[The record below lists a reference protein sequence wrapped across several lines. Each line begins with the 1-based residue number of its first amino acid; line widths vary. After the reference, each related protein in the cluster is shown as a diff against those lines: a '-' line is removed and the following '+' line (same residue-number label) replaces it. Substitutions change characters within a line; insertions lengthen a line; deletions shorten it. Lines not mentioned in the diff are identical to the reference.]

1 MEVIKEILSDKV
13 DYLNALRN
21 APQVQA
27 APPPIIEIAETV
39 IHPTIITEMPEPP
52 PVIISVAPIVVS
64 KKGIKLWHI
73 LLGAAA
79 LGVFFYL
86 RNKRKKQ
93 KEQENF

>member
-39 IHPTIITEMPEPP
+39 IHPPVITEMPAPP
-52 PVIISVAPIVVS
+52 PVITSVAPIVVS

-86 RNKRKKQ
+86 RNERKKQ

>member
-52 PVIISVAPIVVS
+52 PVITSVAPIVVS

-86 RNKRKKQ
+86 RNERKKQ

>member
-52 PVIISVAPIVVS
+52 PVITSVAPIVVS